1 MNMISMLIQLGRTE
15 AAVQN
20 IERLSLL
27 LRSMSRGSSS
37 HTLRQEM
44 QQLQA
49 YLEIQSDRY
58 GGALRYQIE
67 YPETLADTAV
77 PTLLLQPLVENAI
90 RYGLGDDEKITIQ
103 VFEDNIRGLA
113 IITILDS
120 GNGLTQEEIN
130 QINEPFDYDVKKMQH
145 GNRGIG
151 LRYVKA
157 MLESFY
163 EGETNLFVNC
173 KKGYGT
179 KITILIPIQE
189 ELRNKIKFTG
199 SETEKEGM
207 KK

>member
-1 MNMISMLIQLGRTE
+1 MLWEEVDAVDNYIYILNVRFAGDITFIKEVDEGIGEFRIPSMI
-15 AAVQN
+15 
-20 IERLSLL
+20 
-27 LRSMSRGSSS
+27 
-37 HTLRQEM
+37 
-44 QQLQA
+44 
-49 YLEIQSDRY
+49 
-58 GGALRYQIE
+58 
-67 YPETLADTAV
+67 
-77 PTLLLQPLVENAI
+77 LQPLVENAI

-199 SETEKEGM
+199 SGTEKEGM
-207 KK
+207 EK

>member
-1 MNMISMLIQLGRTE
+1 MT
-15 AAVQN
+15 
-20 IERLSLL
+20 LSK
-27 LRSMSRGSSS
+27 
-37 HTLRQEM
+37 E
-44 QQLQA
+44 
-49 YLEIQSDRY
+49 LEILGHYVELQ
-58 GGALRYQIE
+58 E
-67 YPETLADTAV
+67 YRFGERIRFEFDLDERFHDIHV
-77 PTLLLQPLVENAI
+77 PSLILQPLVENAI

-207 KK
+207 EK

>member
-1 MNMISMLIQLGRTE
+1 MLRAQLAEKESQVSLLYSQIQPHFIYNTMNMISMLIQLGRTE

-77 PTLLLQPLVENAI
+77 PTLLLQPLVEKSWRNSVAVCGWMTV
-90 RYGLGDDEKITIQ
+90 R
-103 VFEDNIRGLA
+103 
-113 IITILDS
+113 S
-120 GNGLTQEEIN
+120 
-130 QINEPFDYDVKKMQH
+130 KK
-145 GNRGIG
+145 
-151 LRYVKA
+151 
-157 MLESFY
+157 
-163 EGETNLFVNC
+163 
-173 KKGYGT
+173 KKGATAERGC
-179 KITILIPIQE
+179 
-189 ELRNKIKFTG
+189 
-199 SETEKEGM
+199 GM
-207 KK
+207 